1 MKTEKVLSNFFL
13 GTLLL
18 TLTVQWIQQHVTMS
32 EQPIKRFPVTVCEWK
47 IKIVHGQR
55 VPNISCRPLF
65 WPFQGRLSQPASYTN
80 NASGNNIFKLGG
92 REWYNAKSSTFCP
105 YLWVKKTLEVRRNS
119 TFVGD
124 RKANKYSGP
133 ISVRIWK
140 KQFQKMLNSVLT
152 IAKLDIFHATLTFT
166 SPRVSYVRVTRPCES

>member
-1 MKTEKVLSNFFL
+1 MNSAARDHVGPTNKKVSGHGVWMKDKNCARSESS
-13 GTLLL
+13 
-18 TLTVQWIQQHVTMS
+18 QHKL
-32 EQPIKRFPVTVCEWK
+32 Q
-47 IKIVHGQR
+47 
-55 VPNISCRPLF
+55 PLF

-92 REWYNAKSSTFCP
+92 REWYNTKSSTFCS

>member
-1 MKTEKVLSNFFL
+1 MKCNCYEDGESPFYFWGGNLVVDLDRTINSAVRELVGPTNKEVSSHGVWMKDKNCARSESS
-13 GTLLL
+13 
-18 TLTVQWIQQHVTMS
+18 QHKL
-32 EQPIKRFPVTVCEWK
+32 Q
-47 IKIVHGQR
+47 
-55 VPNISCRPLF
+55 PLF

-92 REWYNAKSSTFCP
+92 REWCNAKSSTFCS

-140 KQFQKMLNSVLT
+140 KQFQKILNSVHNCGL
-152 IAKLDIFHATLTFT
+152 LLLGGY
-166 SPRVSYVRVTRPCES
+166 PLL